1 MNKLAWLMAISATI
15 ATLNGIMLIAVPEI
29 ALASH
34 GVNEASGAI
43 LPLARMLGATLI
55 GFAIIN
61 FIARKSPPSLALWAL
76 VLGDACADTL
86 SFGISLAEQLQGT
99 VVGAEG
105 WLTVALYLA
114 FASGFWFF
122 FFTVRL
128 K

>member
-1 MNKLAWLMAISATI
+1 MAISAVI
-15 ATLNGIMLIAVPEI
+15 ATLNGVLLIAAPDI

-34 GVNEASGAI
+34 GVSEASGAI

-55 GFAIIN
+55 GFAAIN
-61 FIARKSPPSLALWAL
+61 FIARKSPPSLALWAV
-76 VLGDACADTL
+76 VLGDACADSL
-86 SFGISLAEQLQGT
+86 SFGISLTEQLQGS

-114 FASGFWFF
+114 FAAGFWYF